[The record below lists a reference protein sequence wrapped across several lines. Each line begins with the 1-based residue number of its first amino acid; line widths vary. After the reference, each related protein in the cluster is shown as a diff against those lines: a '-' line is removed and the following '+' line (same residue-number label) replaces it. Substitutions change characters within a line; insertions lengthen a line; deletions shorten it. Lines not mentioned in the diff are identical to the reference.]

1 MLLDDRE
8 LTVEQ
13 LAGERHP
20 IESGRRDGDTF
31 QHMTRGSLVFLMMVV
46 GCGQESRQPGSASK
60 GSAVAGS
67 TEGSAAPE
75 LAQWIA
81 AITDLDEASAPS
93 IDRAVKAAEAIAE
106 TRSSAGIPAL
116 IGIAHRPVTKK
127 LVSAQTA
134 AIRALGKLSEDKTR
148 VVAALTQ
155 IISREPPP
163 NPLYSMDG
171 SSRSK
176 EPPAV
181 ERFELALAVTG
192 ASLDALA
199 ELRAEAAT
207 GALVR
212 AMYLFPDLFPQVQRA
227 LVASGPATA
236 GELRKILRGE
246 HEAVNQ
252 LFRTRRLDQYCGGDF
267 GLRCEQVSAK
277 DFYAAVALGGF
288 YDASAV
294 PDLLAALKRP
304 AERAYFIPRPE
315 TRSLTNGPW
324 QHVAILETLRKIGSP
339 DAAAAMRALWSDR
352 QWDFEIRA
360 AAINAYAYVTR
371 DSAVAEELGKRA
383 MDDTTDIEL
392 RVVAG
397 ATHARLSRE
406 SRSIA
411 MQQAIASRLF
421 EEGAR
426 TAKEVDRAKPRA
438 EKVHQELESAKRV
451 LEAAKEDLLA
461 KTKDQRRSVEQI
473 RDGVKAVRKAEDDLR
488 MAAMKVRP
496 FQALERFAK
505 AAPGFARGFQRN
517 IAQIDLA
524 IRCKEDLACF
534 AASLQLTPDEAIK
547 GLVPYV
553 KDVLAWTAEDKRD
566 LVVAVGERAA
576 LEIARRGARAQEHTG
591 ALLDQVTTE
600 HNVLRQS
607 ILFALPKIAKVP
619 CAACV
624 EKLDLAVKSGEGK
637 PGLSELTLET
647 ALLRNYFVWA
657 GAK

>member
-1 MLLDDRE
+1 
-8 LTVEQ
+8 
-13 LAGERHP
+13 
-20 IESGRRDGDTF
+20 
-31 QHMTRGSLVFLMMVV
+31 MTRRSLVYLVMII
-46 GCGQESRQPGSASK
+46 GCGQESPQPGPASK
-60 GSAVAGS
+60 
-67 TEGSAAPE
+67 GSAAPE

-81 AITDLDEASAPS
+81 AITGVDEASAPS
-93 IDRAVKAAEAIAE
+93 VDRAVKAAEAIGKAG
-106 TRSSAGIPAL
+106 SSVGIPAL

-163 NPLYSMDG
+163 NLHYSIDG
-171 SSRSK
+171 SRGK
-176 EPPAV
+176 EP
-181 ERFELALAVTG
+181 FELALAVTG

-199 ELRAEAAT
+199 ELRAEAAI

-227 LVASGPATA
+227 LIASGPAA
-236 GELRKILRGE
+236 ADELRKILRGE

-252 LFRTRRLDQYCGGDF
+252 LFRTKRLDQYCGDDF
-267 GLRCEQVSAK
+267 GQRCEQVSAK

-315 TRSLTNGPW
+315 TRSVTKGPW

-352 QWDFEIRA
+352 QWDLAIRA
-360 AAINAYAYVTR
+360 AAIDAYAYVTR
-371 DSAVAEELGKRA
+371 DSAVAEELGKMA
-383 MDDTTDIEL
+383 MDNAIDIEL
-392 RVVAG
+392 RAAAG
-397 ATHARLSRE
+397 ATHARLSRDP
-406 SRSIA
+406 RSIA
-411 MQQAIASRLF
+411 MQQAMASRLF

-426 TAKEVDRAKPRA
+426 TAKEVDPATPRAK
-438 EKVHQELESAKRV
+438 KVHQELESAKRAF
-451 LEAAKEDLLA
+451 ETAREDLLA
-461 KTKDQRRSVEQI
+461 KTKDPKTTAAQILDATKSMAKVE
-473 RDGVKAVRKAEDDLR
+473 VDLR
-488 MAAMKVRP
+488 MTAMKVRP
-496 FQALERFAK
+496 FQYLERFAK

-534 AASLQLTPDEAIK
+534 AASLRLTPDEAAK
-547 GLVPYV
+547 GLLPYV
-553 KDVLAWTAEDKRD
+553 KDVLAWSVEDKRN
-566 LVVAVGERAA
+566 LVAAVGERAA
-576 LEIARRGARAQEHTG
+576 LEIAKRGAQAQEHTG
-591 ALLDQVTTE
+591 ALLDQVATE
-600 HNVLRQS
+600 YDVLRKS
-607 ILFALPKIAKVP
+607 ILFALPKVAKVP

-637 PGLSELTLET
+637 PGISELTLEA

-657 GAK
+657 GTK